1 MSQTNQQVV
10 VLDSKSS
17 AAASVVKEIVQ
28 PVEGFT
34 SGKIT
39 VTFDFTCDKGADET
53 YTAVQELC
61 PWTLVAVLM
70 SKINGCTQDV
80 VLDMIPEIMAM
91 SDKQRK
97 LLRETL
103 KDTTTK
109 RLEEMGAMVQKVRAG
124 KCRIE
129 VSGTATVE

>member
-1 MSQTNQQVV
+1 MQTTNIA
-10 VLDSKSS
+10 LDAKSS
-17 AAASVVKEIVQ
+17 AAAAIVKEIVE
-28 PVEGFT
+28 PTEGFT

-39 VTFDFTCDKGADET
+39 VEFDFTCDKGADET

-70 SKINGCTQDV
+70 SKINGVTQDV

-97 LLRETL
+97 VLRETL
-103 KDTTTK
+103 KDTTTQ

-129 VSGTATVE
+129 VIGSATVQK

>member
-1 MSQTNQQVV
+1 MQTTNIPLEV
-10 VLDSKSS
+10 KS
-17 AAASVVKEIVQ
+17 AAAAAIVKEIVQ

-39 VTFDFTCDKGADET
+39 VEFDFTCDKSADET

-61 PWTLVAVLM
+61 PRTLVAVLI
-70 SKINGCTQDV
+70 SKINGVTQDAV
-80 VLDMIPEIMAM
+80 IDLIPEVMAM

-97 LLRETL
+97 VLRDTL
-103 KDTTTK
+103 KDTTTA

-129 VSGTATVE
+129 VNGNAVVQQ